1 MVQLLLDAGA
11 NPNAKTLHGTTALIA
26 AAMEGDGAAAGSLLK
41 TGADPALEDEEG
53 NTAES
58 ESCDRGEA
66 GPTTCVSFVRKL

>member
-41 TGADPALEDEEG
+41 TGADPALEDE
-53 NTAES
+53 
-58 ESCDRGEA
+58 
-66 GPTTCVSFVRKL
+66 